1 MLGCIRM
8 NNECDDCDR
17 SDCRMRGCIGPV
29 NQSHPQ
35 KNKFREKR
43 EKIEVLQEE
52 LNTQIKILQENC
64 DHQGDLTYE
73 YQGSSDGWSRSDDD
87 YWIDWHCNDCGKRWT
102 TSQEDSY
109 ELTTVVFPN
118 SKRIRR

>member
-1 MLGCIRM
+1 
-8 NNECDDCDR
+8 
-17 SDCRMRGCIGPV
+17 MRGCIGPV
-29 NQSHPQ
+29 NKSHPQ

-43 EKIEVLQEE
+43 EKIEVLQKE
-52 LNTQIKILQENC
+52 LHAQIKLLQEHC
-64 DHQGDLTYE
+64 DHQDDLTHE

-102 TSQEDSY
+102 TSQENSY